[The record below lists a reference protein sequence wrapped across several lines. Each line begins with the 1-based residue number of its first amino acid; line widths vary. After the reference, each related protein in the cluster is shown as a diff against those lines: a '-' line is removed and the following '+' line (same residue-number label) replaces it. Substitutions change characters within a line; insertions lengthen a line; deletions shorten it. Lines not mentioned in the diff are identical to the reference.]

1 MAEQTTLKTIAIDA
15 ALHRRIDMY
24 AAANCLSIR
33 EVVDT
38 AVKLFLPMEKKVE
51 RVREAES

>member
-1 MAEQTTLKTIAIDA
+1 MAEQTLKTIAIDA

-24 AAANCLSIR
+24 AAENCLSIR

-38 AVKLFLPMEKKVE
+38 AVKLFLPMEKKVK

>member
-1 MAEQTTLKTIAIDA
+1 MAEQTLKTIAIDA

-24 AAANCLSIR
+24 AAENCISIR
-33 EVVDT
+33 EVIDT
-38 AVKLFLPMEKKVE
+38 AVKLFLPMEKKAK